1 MRSET
6 SNWSRSLVNRYHCTS
21 SLSPWV
27 SLRLCRHCP
36 PPTYPGSASG
46 SPVERNLR
54 INSPELRSSP
64 GILYS
69 SNGLWETCWQACS
82 GWTADLTII
91 YCSSF
96 RDGIR
101 ITDWAC
107 VREPVA
113 CFFLASRQKINQGF
127 ANFGSSG
134 WQSYVYLC
142 DNFLYI

>member
-54 INSPELRSSP
+54 INFPELRSSP
-64 GILYS
+64 AILYS
-69 SNGLWETCWQACS
+69 SNGLWRTCWQAYG

-91 YCSSF
+91 YSVRRFVMGYVLPTEHVFASLLRVSSW
-96 RDGIR
+96 RDARKLIR
-101 ITDWAC
+101 LLDHLDDNNT
-107 VREPVA
+107 
-113 CFFLASRQKINQGF
+113 F
-127 ANFGSSG
+127 AIIF
-134 WQSYVYLC
+134 
-142 DNFLYI
+142 